1 MPIATPLASL
11 AASASPAGSMTALL
25 AEGRSVSELLGAGG
39 AKPTATLSP
48 GAGYERLLIPFEQLA
63 HGWIILSL
71 LLGIAFALGC
81 AAALAWHPQHLR
93 TAGSFDRYRERRIL
107 LVIALVGVV
116 VAELVSVDSA
126 MALVV
131 FGIGALIR
139 FRTVLANPEVTAKG
153 ILVVVIGLACGLG
166 QFPLAVMLTGA
177 AWILLWFLDRTFGI
191 RMRIDLRHAT
201 PAAETVELAL
211 REACRRRGYR
221 VMGIDLS
228 REGRRVTIDL
238 LAPISHSPETVEAEI
253 RTLLPP
259 EQQDARISHR
269 VRMAF

>member
-1 MPIATPLASL
+1 MPRPSIDPAIADP
-11 AASASPAGSMTALL
+11 AASGWGPLL
-25 AEGRSVSELLGAGG
+25 LGEGRSVAELLSGGGKAGS
-39 AKPTATLSP
+39 LVP
-48 GAGYERLLIPFEQLA
+48 GTGYERLLLPIEQLA

-71 LLGIAFALGC
+71 LLGIAFALAC

-93 TAGSFDRYRERRIL
+93 TASSFDRYRERRIL

-116 VAELVSVDSA
+116 VAELVAVDAS

-166 QFPLAVMLTGA
+166 QFPLAVMLTAA

-191 RMRIDLRHAT
+191 RLRIDLRHAT
-201 PAAETVELAL
+201 PASETVELAL

-228 REGRRVTIDL
+228 REGRRVTLDL
-238 LAPISHSPETVEAEI
+238 LAPIRQSPETVEAEI

-259 EQQDARISHR
+259 EQQDARISSR